1 MFCVEVAIDYVQWK
15 KYAMQESQLKRKN
28 YLDQGQQWSLRQVNK
43 NKQTN
48 KHKME
53 EQLLWTEIRNFINH
67 RFIIGQQGGMA
78 MSKIT
83 FFFNWGDS
91 MHVHSM
97 GQTTNIGVCS
107 ALKRTFHSNAFC
119 TPIN

>member
-48 KHKME
+48 TKWKSNCC
-53 EQLLWTEIRNFINH
+53 EQKLEISLTIV
-67 RFIIGQQGGMA
+67 
-78 MSKIT
+78 S
-83 FFFNWGDS
+83 S
-91 MHVHSM
+91 
-97 GQTTNIGVCS
+97 
-107 ALKRTFHSNAFC
+107 
-119 TPIN
+119 